1 MAEPK
6 YKGRKLGPFDFEVE
20 EGSTKKYAEMTE
32 DLNPLYV
39 DEEYAKRSKFGGI
52 IAPPNYAVT
61 YMLSSVMSAV
71 TDPGMA
77 EIVADFDF
85 EISFENL
92 LHGEQEFE
100 FFEPV
105 KPGDEIG
112 TEVEIVNAY
121 KKGNL
126 NFVDF
131 GTTSKNQRG
140 ELVTKGIC
148 TAIFRG

>member
-1 MAEPK
+1 MEKQK
-6 YKGRKLGPFDFEVE
+6 YKGKKIGPYKVVVE

-39 DEEYAKRSKFGGI
+39 NEEYAKKSKYGGI

-61 YMLSSVMSAV
+61 YLLSSLFNSF

>member
-1 MAEPK
+1 MP
-6 YKGRKLGPFDFEVE
+6 
-20 EGSTKKYAEMTE
+20 
-32 DLNPLYV
+32 
-39 DEEYAKRSKFGGI
+39 
-52 IAPPNYAVT
+52 
-61 YMLSSVMSAV
+61 
-71 TDPGMA
+71 

-85 EISFENL
+85 EISLENL
-92 LHGEQEFE
+92 LHGEQEVE

-112 TEVEIVNAY
+112 TEVEIVNVY